1 MSRPVPDASLVEIPP
16 LVVGTAFSLGAVSEG
31 RIMSM
36 AAACPPNSTDPVD
49 VAAKQALLDNYVG
62 LEVPEVAADDVDP
75 ARLDRRYSLARI
87 RCYNRQD
94 GRTDDRVIMRGDLD
108 TVLEKVEITKEQRR
122 VIRRNAALVIQ
133 RGWRPLAVARAKV
146 DEDDIVG
153 PFRLEGF
160 IPVSPETARGSA
172 EDVSTGPAVW
182 ARVRVWSAS
191 LRFQHWLNVALIFI
205 LSCTGFYIMDPFFS
219 QTRFSADA
227 SGYLM
232 GWMRF
237 IHFLAAFM
245 WLLVGMA
252 RIWSAFTSRD
262 RYLRWPSMWPL
273 KSKQDVRNLGKV
285 LQHYALIKED
295 APLYLAHNPLQQLAY
310 TTLYVA
316 CGVQLT
322 TGFML
327 YGLYHQSSPFWVLV
341 STPVTWVGVSAM
353 RLIHTMLMFGLWAFV
368 IMHIYLVLRAE
379 SLERHGGLSAMIN
392 GGVWV
397 KRGSEPVDS
406 PKVE

>member
-1 MSRPVPDASLVEIPP
+1 MSTTSTPTTVEIPS
-16 LVVGTAFSLGAVSEG
+16 LIAGTAFSLGSVSEG
-31 RIMSM
+31 RIMTM
-36 AAACPPNSTDPVD
+36 AAAAPPDSKDPVD
-49 VAAKQALLDNYVG
+49 RAAIKALNENYIG
-62 LEVPEVAADDVDP
+62 LEVPEVDADDVDP
-75 ARLDRRYSLARI
+75 ARRDRRYSLARI
-87 RCYNRQD
+87 RNYNRQD
-94 GRTDDRVIMRGDLD
+94 GRQDDRVIMRGDLD
-108 TVLEKVEITKEQRR
+108 AVLAKVEISGEQRR
-122 VIRRNAALVIQ
+122 VIKKNANVVIR

-146 DEDDIVG
+146 DENSVVG

-160 IPVSPETARGSA
+160 VPVAPETVKGLV
-172 EDVSTGPAVW
+172 EDVTTGPAVW

-191 LRFQHWLNVALIFI
+191 LRFQHWLNVAVIFI
-205 LSCTGFYIMDPFFS
+205 LSCTGIFIMDPFFGVTTFGS
-219 QTRFSADA
+219 DA

-232 GWMRF
+232 GWIRL
-237 IHFLAAFM
+237 IHFIAAFA
-245 WLLVGMA
+245 WLVIGVA
-252 RIWSAFTSRD
+252 RIWSAFMSRD

-273 KSKQDVRNLGKV
+273 KNKTDVKNLGRI

-310 TTLYVA
+310 TAVYIA
-316 CGVQLT
+316 CGFQML

-327 YGLYHQSSPFWVLV
+327 YGLYHQSNPFWAFLA
-341 STPVTWVGVSAM
+341 TPVGWTGVGMM
-353 RLIHTMLMFGLWAFV
+353 RLIHTLMMFLLWAFV

-397 KRGSEPVDS
+397 KRGSEPVDA